1 MHTCPELSLIP
12 ENTLET
18 ISRTYQISVDCVV
31 NEVPSTSVLIIR
43 ISPWAGRRLYNIV
56 ICVVYGGPAAE
67 GPRCG
72 KVEHLSRQYLV
83 PPVSLISTTTPS
95 HHTRVPGPGP
105 TIEILPHA
113 SYTDVS
119 QLRNTETISQQRQ
132 IATALCILVRAV
144 IPVFR
149 DWHDFFVTR
158 LLDHQISSGRWQINR
173 TQNRNNLYFLDIVHI
188 IIVFMFFKIF
198 VFLKYEKT
206 YCLAHFVHGLMDM
219 RVVDFLAK
227 N

>member
-1 MHTCPELSLIP
+1 M
-12 ENTLET
+12 
-18 ISRTYQISVDCVV
+18 
-31 NEVPSTSVLIIR
+31 
-43 ISPWAGRRLYNIV
+43 WGAK
-56 ICVVYGGPAAE
+56 
-67 GPRCG
+67 
-72 KVEHLSRQYLV
+72 KVEGFVFGNEAGVAPAWTSDR
-83 PPVSLISTTTPS
+83 
-95 HHTRVPGPGP
+95 RV
-105 TIEILPHA
+105 
-113 SYTDVS
+113 D
-119 QLRNTETISQQRQ
+119 
-132 IATALCILVRAV
+132 
-144 IPVFR
+144 R